1 MVTGHP
7 TTKGLL
13 ALAAAVTLA
22 GCGGSPSARFYTLT
36 PLAQPQAPAAA
47 ASRLA
52 VSVQP
57 VEIPEY
63 LDRPEIVTQEGG
75 NEVKVAQFH
84 RWAGSLGENI
94 SYVLAED
101 LGQLL
106 GSDRVLVNDAPPP
119 ERPDYTLALRVLRLD
134 CVPQDHV
141 LLKAQW
147 RLVAGDGSRR
157 ITRVSSITEELPDA
171 RYQSMVAAANRA
183 LHRLSREIAAE
194 LTSATAATRGEL
206 SP

>member
-1 MVTGHP
+1 MEKGCSITR
-7 TTKGLL
+7 GLL
-13 ALAAAVTLA
+13 ALTAASILA

-36 PLAQPQAPAAA
+36 PLSGAQAPAAA
-47 ASRLA
+47 ATRLA

-63 LDRPEIVTQEGG
+63 LDRPEIVTRDGG
-75 NEVKVAQFH
+75 NEVKLAQYH

-106 GSDRVLVNDAPPP
+106 GSDRVLVNDAPPS
-119 ERPDYTLALRVLRLD
+119 ERPDFALAVRVLRLD
-134 CVPQDHV
+134 SLPQDHV
-141 LLKAQW
+141 FLKAQW
-147 RLVAGDGSRR
+147 RVAAGDGSNR
-157 ITRVSSITEELPDA
+157 ITRVSSITERVPDA
-171 RYQSMVAAANRA
+171 RYQSMVAAVNRA
-183 LHRLSREIAAE
+183 LHQLSREIAAE
-194 LTSATAATRGEL
+194 LSAASAATRGEL